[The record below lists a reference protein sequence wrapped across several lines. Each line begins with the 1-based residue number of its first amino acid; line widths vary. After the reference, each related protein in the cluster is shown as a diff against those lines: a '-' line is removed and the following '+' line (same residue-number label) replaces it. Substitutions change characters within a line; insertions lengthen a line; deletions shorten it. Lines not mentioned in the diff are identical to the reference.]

1 MEISQI
7 IEEISYYF
15 GDKGRTKQETL
26 DGLEKI
32 YAELEGMISCLEEE
46 LEKE

>member
-7 IEEISYYF
+7 IEEISNYF

-26 DGLEKI
+26 DGLEEI
-32 YAELEGMISCLEEE
+32 YTELEGMISCLEEE

>member
-1 MEISQI
+1 MEPSQI
-7 IEEISYYF
+7 IEEISNYF

-26 DGLEKI
+26 DGLEEI
-32 YAELEGMISCLEEE
+32 YTELEGMIGCLEEE